1 MSSQG
6 NFNYEN
12 VEVKQM
18 GGTKVVRK
26 VSVKNG
32 RGYKSITKYRKGKK
46 MSNVKKPIDH
56 DHVKK
61 IKNGIFVV
69 GLFDDCID
77 CKNNKTRRRRGK

>member
-12 VEVKQM
+12 VEVKQI

-32 RGYKSITKYRKGKK
+32 RGYKSVTKYRKGKQV
-46 MSNVKKPIDH
+46 SSVKRPIH
-56 DHVKK
+56 QDHVKK
-61 IKNGIFVV
+61 IKNGIFVI
-69 GLFDDCID
+69 GLFDDCIN
-77 CKNNKTRRRRGK
+77 CQHKKTCRRRNK